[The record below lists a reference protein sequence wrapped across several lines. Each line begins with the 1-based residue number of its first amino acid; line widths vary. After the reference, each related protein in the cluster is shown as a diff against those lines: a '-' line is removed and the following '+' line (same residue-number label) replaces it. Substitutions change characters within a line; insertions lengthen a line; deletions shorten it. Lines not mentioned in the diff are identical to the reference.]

1 MSDELKI
8 IKLPDNIAVRNL
20 ALKLDMP
27 VGKVITEL
35 IKHGIPASINEE
47 VDFDVASIVLEGL
60 GLKAE
65 KDQPSPE
72 ATDGQGVDSE
82 DGQKKKRPPI
92 VAVLGHVDHGKT
104 TLLDTIKKSNI
115 VEGETG
121 GITQHISAC
130 QIEIEVNEKKEIIT
144 FLDTP
149 GHEAF
154 TTLRQRGVNVTDIAI
169 LIVAADDG
177 VMPRTIEAIELIKK
191 SGVPM
196 IVAINKIDKPEA
208 NIQKVKQQL
217 AEHEIMLEG
226 WGGDVPVVEV
236 SAKDGT
242 GVPEL
247 LEMIVLVAD
256 MKKITAN
263 FNIPARGIILD
274 SRLDPKKGN
283 IAVAIILDGVL
294 RKGDAIIVG
303 NTHGKVK
310 KLEDFKGNVIKEAGP
325 SFPVAIMGLKN
336 VATVGEILTVEG
348 KISRSRIA
356 ELIDKK
362 RSMRIG
368 KMKPFTADRILSF
381 SGETKEFNIILKTD
395 VPGSLEAITDFVTK
409 ISIPDVKINVIK
421 SGIGGLTQEDV
432 QMAKSSNAII
442 FGFNVSANAI
452 VQKTAE
458 RDGVIVRIYD
468 IIYEL
473 MDGLKECLSQW
484 LGTEIVKVE
493 IGKMKVAAL
502 FGKSKAD
509 QVVGGKVTSGKVKKG
524 CVVDVFR
531 NDDVG
536 NKNLYS
542 VGSGTVQ
549 EIRSGKQIVQ
559 EISEDNECGVK
570 IVSSID
576 IQEKDE
582 LVFSVEET
590 KRIYTD

>member
-1 MSDELKI
+1 MSDKLKI
-8 IKLPDNIAVRNL
+8 IKLPNNIAVRNL
-20 ALKLDMP
+20 SSKIDIP
-27 VGKVITEL
+27 VGKVIAEL

-60 GLKAE
+60 GFQAEKAE
-65 KDQPSPE
+65 STENNSDNSAKL
-72 ATDGQGVDSE
+72 ADGQ
-82 DGQKKKRPPI
+82 KKRPPI

-115 VEGETG
+115 VDGESG

-130 QIEIEVNEKKEIIT
+130 QIEIEVNKKKEIIT

-169 LIVAADDG
+169 LIIAADDG
-177 VMPRTIEAIELIKK
+177 VMPRTVEAIDLIKK

-196 IVAINKIDKPEA
+196 IVAINKIDKPDA
-208 NIQKVKQQL
+208 NIQRVKQQL

-236 SAKDGT
+236 SAKDNIGI
-242 GVPEL
+242 PDL

-263 FNIPARGIILD
+263 FDIPARGIILD

-294 RKGDAIIVG
+294 KKGDAIIVG

-325 SFPVAIMGLKN
+325 SYPVAIMGLKN
-336 VATVGEILTVEG
+336 VAAVGEILTVEG

-381 SGETKEFNIILKTD
+381 SGEEKEFNIILKTD
-395 VPGSLEAITDFVTK
+395 VPGSLEAITEFVNR

-442 FGFNVSANAI
+442 FGFNVGANAI

-458 RDGVIVRIYD
+458 RDGVVVRVFD

-473 MDGLKECLSQW
+473 MDGLKEVISQW
-484 LGTEIVKVE
+484 LGTEIIKVE
-493 IGKMKVAAL
+493 IGKMKVKAL
-502 FGKSKAD
+502 FGKSKTE
-509 QVVGGKVTSGKVKKG
+509 QVVGGKVASGKVKKG
-524 CVVDVFR
+524 CVVDIFR
-531 NDDVG
+531 N
-536 NKNLYS
+536 KELQ
-542 VGSGTVQ
+542 GSGVVN
-549 EIRSGKQIVQ
+549 EIRSGKQVVQ
-559 EISEDNECGVK
+559 EISEDNECGMK
-570 IVSSID
+570 IVSSVD

-582 LVFSVEET
+582 LVFGIEEER
-590 KRIYTD
+590 KRTI

>member
-1 MSDELKI
+1 MSENLKI
-8 IKLPDNIAVRNL
+8 IKLPNNIVVRNL
-20 ALKLDMP
+20 ALKLDMS

-60 GLKAE
+60 GFKAE
-65 KDQPSPE
+65 KDPPSPK
-72 ATDGQGVDSE
+72 ATDGQEAESE

-92 VAVLGHVDHGKT
+92 VAILGHVDHGKT

-115 VEGETG
+115 AEGESG

-130 QIEIEVNEKKEIIT
+130 QIEIEVNKKKEVIT

-169 LIVAADDG
+169 LIIAADDG
-177 VMPRTIEAIELIKK
+177 VMPRTVEAIELIKK

-196 IVAINKIDKPEA
+196 IVAINKIDKPDA

-236 SAKDGT
+236 SAKDNIGIS
-242 GVPEL
+242 EL
-247 LEMIVLVAD
+247 LEMIILVAD

-263 FNIPARGIILD
+263 FDIPARGIILD
-274 SRLDPKKGN
+274 SSLDPKKGN

-294 RKGDAIIVG
+294 KKGDTIIVG

-310 KLEDFKGNVIKEAGP
+310 KLADFKGTVIKEAGP

-336 VATVGEILTVEG
+336 VAAVGEVLTVEG

-356 ELIDKK
+356 ELINNK

-381 SGETKEFNIILKTD
+381 SGEAKEFNIILKTD
-395 VPGSLEAITDFVTK
+395 VPGSLEAITDFVNK
-409 ISIPDVKINVIK
+409 ISILDVKINVTK

-442 FGFNVSANAI
+442 FGFNVGANAI

-458 RDGVIVRIYD
+458 REGVVVRVYN

-473 MDGLKECLSQW
+473 MDGLKEVISQW
-484 LGTEIVKVE
+484 LGTEIIKTE
-493 IGKMKVAAL
+493 IGKMKVRAL
-502 FGKSKAD
+502 FGKTKAG
-509 QVVGGKVTSGKVKKG
+509 QVVGGKITSGMVKSG

-531 NDDVG
+531 NDVG
-536 NKNLYS
+536 NKNLCS
-542 VGSGTVQ
+542 VGTGVVN
-549 EIRSGKQIVQ
+549 EIRSGKQVVQ
-559 EISEDNECGVK
+559 EISEDNECGIK
-570 IVSSID
+570 IISSID

-582 LVFSVEET
+582 LVFGIEEER
-590 KRIYTD
+590 KRTI

>member
-1 MSDELKI
+1 MSDKLKI
-8 IKLPDNIAVRNL
+8 IKLPNNIAVRNL
-20 ALKLDMP
+20 SSKIDIP
-27 VGKVITEL
+27 VGKVIAEL

-60 GLKAE
+60 GFQAEKAE
-65 KDQPSPE
+65 STENNSDNSAKL
-72 ATDGQGVDSE
+72 ADGQR
-82 DGQKKKRPPI
+82 KRPPI

-115 VEGETG
+115 VDGESG

-130 QIEIEVNEKKEIIT
+130 QIEIEVNKKKEIIT

-169 LIVAADDG
+169 LIIAADDG
-177 VMPRTIEAIELIKK
+177 VMPRTVEAIDLIKK

-196 IVAINKIDKPEA
+196 IVAINKIDKPDA
-208 NIQKVKQQL
+208 NIQRVKQQL

-236 SAKDGT
+236 SAKDNIGI
-242 GVPEL
+242 PDL

-263 FNIPARGIILD
+263 FDIPARGIILD

-294 RKGDAIIVG
+294 KKGDAIIVG

-325 SFPVAIMGLKN
+325 SYPVAIMGLKN
-336 VATVGEILTVEG
+336 VAAVGEILTVEG

-381 SGETKEFNIILKTD
+381 SGEEKEFNIILKTD
-395 VPGSLEAITDFVTK
+395 VPGSLEAITEFVNR

-442 FGFNVSANAI
+442 FGFNVGANAI

-458 RDGVIVRIYD
+458 RDGVVVRVFD

-473 MDGLKECLSQW
+473 MDGLKEVISQW
-484 LGTEIVKVE
+484 LGTEIIKVE
-493 IGKMKVAAL
+493 IGKMKVKAL
-502 FGKSKAD
+502 FGKSKTE
-509 QVVGGKVTSGKVKKG
+509 QVVGGKVASGKVKKG
-524 CVVDVFR
+524 CVVDIFR
-531 NDDVG
+531 N
-536 NKNLYS
+536 KELQ
-542 VGSGTVQ
+542 GSGVVN
-549 EIRSGKQIVQ
+549 EIRSGKQVVQ
-559 EISEDNECGVK
+559 EISEDNECGMK

-582 LVFSVEET
+582 LVFGIEEER
-590 KRIYTD
+590 KRTI

>member
-1 MSDELKI
+1 MSDKLKI
-8 IKLPDNIAVRNL
+8 IKLPNNIAVRNL
-20 ALKLDMP
+20 SSKIDIP
-27 VGKVITEL
+27 VGKVIAEL

-60 GLKAE
+60 GFQAEKAE
-65 KDQPSPE
+65 STENNSDNSAKL
-72 ATDGQGVDSE
+72 ADGQR
-82 DGQKKKRPPI
+82 KRPPI

-115 VEGETG
+115 VDGESG

-130 QIEIEVNEKKEIIT
+130 QIEIEVNKKKEIIT

-169 LIVAADDG
+169 LIIAADDG
-177 VMPRTIEAIELIKK
+177 VMPRTVEAIDLIKK

-196 IVAINKIDKPEA
+196 IVAINKIDKPDA
-208 NIQKVKQQL
+208 NIQRVKQQL

-236 SAKDGT
+236 SAKDNIGI
-242 GVPEL
+242 PDL

-263 FNIPARGIILD
+263 FDIPARGIILD

-294 RKGDAIIVG
+294 KKGDAIIVG

-325 SFPVAIMGLKN
+325 SYPVAIMGLKN
-336 VATVGEILTVEG
+336 VAAVGEILTVEG

-381 SGETKEFNIILKTD
+381 SGEEKEFNIILKTD
-395 VPGSLEAITDFVTK
+395 VPGSLEAITEFVNR

-442 FGFNVSANAI
+442 FGFNVGANAI

-458 RDGVIVRIYD
+458 RDGVVVRVFD

-473 MDGLKECLSQW
+473 MDGLKEVISQW
-484 LGTEIVKVE
+484 LGTEIIKVE
-493 IGKMKVAAL
+493 IGKMKVKAL
-502 FGKSKAD
+502 FGKSKTE
-509 QVVGGKVTSGKVKKG
+509 QVVGGKVASGKVKKG
-524 CVVDVFR
+524 CVVDIFR
-531 NDDVG
+531 N
-536 NKNLYS
+536 KELQ
-542 VGSGTVQ
+542 GSGVVN
-549 EIRSGKQIVQ
+549 EIRSGKQVVQ
-559 EISEDNECGVK
+559 EISEDNECGMK
-570 IVSSID
+570 IVSSVD

-582 LVFSVEET
+582 LVFGIEEER
-590 KRIYTD
+590 KRTI

>member
-1 MSDELKI
+1 MSDKLKI
-8 IKLPDNIAVRNL
+8 IKLPNNIAVRNL
-20 ALKLDMP
+20 SSKIDIP
-27 VGKVITEL
+27 VGKVIAEL

-60 GLKAE
+60 GFQAEKAE
-65 KDQPSPE
+65 STENNSDNSAKL
-72 ATDGQGVDSE
+72 ADGQ
-82 DGQKKKRPPI
+82 KKRPPI

-115 VEGETG
+115 VDGESG

-130 QIEIEVNEKKEIIT
+130 QIEIEVNKKKEIIT

-169 LIVAADDG
+169 LIIAADDG
-177 VMPRTIEAIELIKK
+177 VMPRTVEAIDLIKK

-196 IVAINKIDKPEA
+196 IVAINKIDKPDA
-208 NIQKVKQQL
+208 NIQRVKQQL

-236 SAKDGT
+236 SAKDNIGI
-242 GVPEL
+242 PDL

-263 FNIPARGIILD
+263 FDIPARGIILD

-294 RKGDAIIVG
+294 KKGDAIIVG

-325 SFPVAIMGLKN
+325 SYPVAIMGLKN
-336 VATVGEILTVEG
+336 VAAVGEILTVEG

-381 SGETKEFNIILKTD
+381 SGEEKEFNIILKTD
-395 VPGSLEAITDFVTK
+395 VPGSLEAITEFVNR

-442 FGFNVSANAI
+442 FGFNVGANAI

-458 RDGVIVRIYD
+458 RDGVVVRVFD

-473 MDGLKECLSQW
+473 MDGLKEVISQW
-484 LGTEIVKVE
+484 LGTEIIKVE
-493 IGKMKVAAL
+493 IGKMKVKAL
-502 FGKSKAD
+502 FGKSKTE
-509 QVVGGKVTSGKVKKG
+509 QVVGGKVASGKVKKG
-524 CVVDVFR
+524 CVVDIFR
-531 NDDVG
+531 N
-536 NKNLYS
+536 KELQ
-542 VGSGTVQ
+542 GSGVVN
-549 EIRSGKQIVQ
+549 EIRSGKQVVQ
-559 EISEDNECGVK
+559 EISEDNECGMK

-582 LVFSVEET
+582 LVFGIEEER
-590 KRIYTD
+590 KRTI